1 MFRPRVILFPTDL
14 TPTSA
19 HALPAAADFA
29 RQYGAR
35 LLVLYV
41 AETLGPSNVTYGEAE
56 SALEPEGY
64 RHRLLEEVR
73 KSTPLPDGVPVEIV
87 LAEGDPAR
95 EILHTAASRA
105 CDLIVMSTHGLIG
118 LRRLLAGSVAE
129 KVVREAACPVLTIRP
144 PAP

>member
-19 HALPAAADFA
+19 HALPAAADLA

-41 AETLGPSNVTYGEAE
+41 AETLGPANVTYGEAE
-56 SALEPEGY
+56 SVLEPEGY
-64 RHRLLEEVR
+64 RRRLVEEVR
-73 KSTPLPDGVPVEIV
+73 KSTPVPADVPAEI
-87 LAEGDPAR
+87 LLTEGDAAR

-105 CDLIVMSTHGLIG
+105 CDLIVMSTHGLTG

-129 KVVREAACPVLTIRP
+129 KVVREAPCPVLTVRP
-144 PAP
+144 PP